1 MPDFDERYSQLLVEC
16 EGNLVPFLDS
26 VFGFLYR
33 RSDFFR
39 IKSDKN
45 DANSVVGFHPGQ
57 NKNLLLAVF
66 NKWNKFAIDEDT
78 KDLML
83 AQAQVPIAVKE
94 EEVVTEPSKI
104 EPKTKT
110 TEPKVE
116 EKKEMKWTQTS
127 SDIEITLPVD
137 KSVIKGSQVKISCTK
152 DTLKV
157 QLSTGEILMDGQFT
171 AGIKASELVWTLM
184 PSSHILINL
193 EKAREGPTWA
203 KLFQSDQEDLSKL
216 ENPQTPSL
224 TELKESDKMAVEYAL
239 SQQAKRDNDDQ
250 DLEKILKQAW
260 NQEGSPFA
268 GQPFDPSVIANMK
281 K

>member
-1 MPDFDERYSQLLVEC
+1 MPEFDERYSQLLVEC
-16 EGNLVPFLDS
+16 GGNLVPFLDS

-39 IKSDKN
+39 LKSDKN
-45 DANSVVGFHPGQ
+45 DAESVVGFHAGQ

-83 AQAQVPIAVKE
+83 AQAEVPIAVSE
-94 EEVVTEPSKI
+94 EEVVTEPSKP
-104 EPKTKT
+104 EAKAKPKI
-110 TEPKVE
+110 E

-137 KSVIKGSQVKISCTK
+137 KSVVKGSQVKISCTK
-152 DTLKV
+152 SNLKV
-157 QLSTGEILMDGQFT
+157 QLSSGQVLMDGEFT
-171 AGIKASELVWTLM
+171 ASVKASELVWTLM
-184 PSSHILINL
+184 PSSHLSINL

-203 KLFQSDQEDLSKL
+203 KLFQSDTEDLSKL
-216 ENPQTPSL
+216 ETPQQPL
-224 TELKESDKMAVEYAL
+224 AELKESDRMAVEYAL
-239 SQQAKRDNDDQ
+239 AQQSKKEQKDDQ

-268 GQPFDPSVIANMK
+268 GQPFDPSILSNMK